1 MPHAPHTAT
10 ATATGTDTAPAPAP
24 ALDKPLMH
32 YGRRT
37 LERNAPGRTPGEYR
51 TFGITPLTPHIGAEI
66 TGVDLSRPISP
77 QLGEELK
84 QALLEW
90 KVVFFRDQHDFT
102 PEHQLA
108 LSALWGEPEDNP
120 FFPKG
125 DLVGVSRLAKDAMAV
140 GTENI
145 WHSDH
150 SFMAAPAL
158 GSVLRAVEI
167 PPAGG
172 DTLWADMGAAYDNL
186 PEITKE
192 RIADLR
198 AVHDWVPS
206 WGAMMTPEQIT
217 ALRERLPQVE
227 HPVVVHHPVTGRPL
241 LYVNEPF
248 TTRIVGL
255 PEEKSR
261 LLLDELV
268 LQARIPEYQV
278 RFRWQPDSVAIWDNI
293 AVQHYAINDYF
304 PQRRVME
311 RIAIAGVPLS

>member
-1 MPHAPHTAT
+1 MDSAVTT
-10 ATATGTDTAPAPAP
+10 PAP

-32 YGRRT
+32 YGKRT
-37 LERNAPGRTPGEYR
+37 LDRIAPDAVQPDYR
-51 TFGITPLTPHIGAEI
+51 LLDLSPLTPHIGAEI
-66 TGVDLSRPISP
+66 EGVDLSRPI
-77 QLGEELK
+77 GEELAEEIR

-90 KVVFFRDQHDFT
+90 KVIFFRNQHAFD
-102 PEHQLA
+102 PRSQLA
-108 LSALWGEPEDNP
+108 FSALWGEPEPNP

-125 DLVGVSRLAKDAMAV
+125 DSVGVSRLAKDATAV

-158 GSVLRAVEI
+158 GSVLRAVEV
-167 PPAGG
+167 PAAGG
-172 DTLWADMGAAYDNL
+172 DTMWADMAAAYDNL
-186 PEITKE
+186 TDSMKA
-192 RIADLR
+192 RIAGLT
-198 AVHDWVPS
+198 AEHDWLPS
-206 WGAMMTPEQIT
+206 WGSLMTEAQI
-217 ALRERLPQVE
+217 AAHRANLPAVE
-227 HPVVVHHPVTGRPL
+227 HPVVVRHPRTGREL

-255 PEEKSR
+255 PDAESR
-261 LLLDELV
+261 ELLDELV

-278 RFRWQPDSVAIWDNI
+278 RFRWQPGSVAVWDNI
-293 AVQHYAINDYF
+293 ATQHYAISDYF

>member
-1 MPHAPHTAT
+1 MAGTAASTPHPV
-10 ATATGTDTAPAPAP
+10 
-24 ALDKPLMH
+24 LDKPLIRF
-32 YGRRT
+32 GKRI
-37 LERNAPGRTPGEYR
+37 LERTAPGTAPGEYR
-51 TFGITPLTPHIGAEI
+51 ILGIHPLTPHIGAEI
-66 TGVDLSRPISP
+66 TGVDLSHPIGAD
-77 QLGEELK
+77 LADELR

-90 KVVFFRDQHDFT
+90 KVIFFRDQRDFG
-102 PEHQLA
+102 PEDHAALA
-108 LSALWGEPEDNP
+108 GLWGEPEANP

-125 DLVGVSRLAKDAMAV
+125 DRAGVSRLAKDAMAV
-140 GTENI
+140 GNENI

-167 PPAGG
+167 PASGG

-186 PEITKE
+186 PDATKQ
-192 RIADLR
+192 RIEGLTAE
-198 AVHDWVPS
+198 HDWVPT
-206 WGAMMTPEQIT
+206 WGATMTQERIA
-217 ALRERLPQVE
+217 ALRQTLPAVE
-227 HPVVVHHPVTGRPL
+227 HPVVVRHPATGRRL

-255 PEEKSR
+255 GEEESR
-261 LLLDELV
+261 ELLHGLV

-293 AVQHYAINDYF
+293 AVQHYAINDYY

-311 RIAIAGVPLS
+311 RIAVAGVPLS

>member
-1 MPHAPHTAT
+1 MDSVAT
-10 ATATGTDTAPAPAP
+10 TPAP

-32 YGRRT
+32 YGKRT
-37 LERNAPGRTPGEYR
+37 LDRIAPDAAQPDYR
-51 TFGITPLTPHIGAEI
+51 LLDVSPLTPHIGAEI
-66 TGVDLSRPISP
+66 EGVDLSRPI
-77 QLGEELK
+77 GEELAEEIR

-90 KVVFFRDQHDFT
+90 KVIFFRDQHAFDPT
-102 PEHQLA
+102 SQLA
-108 LSALWGEPEDNP
+108 FSGLWGQPEPNP

-125 DLVGVSRLAKDAMAV
+125 DTAGVSRLAKDAMAV

-158 GSVLRAVEI
+158 GSVLRAVEV
-167 PPAGG
+167 PSAGG
-172 DTLWADMGAAYDNL
+172 DTVWADMAAAYDNL
-186 PEITKE
+186 TDSVKA
-192 RIADLR
+192 RIAGLT

-206 WGAMMTPEQIT
+206 WGALMTESQV
-217 ALRERLPQVE
+217 AAHRGNLPAVE
-227 HPVVVHHPVTGRPL
+227 HPVVVRHPRTGRKL

-255 PEEKSR
+255 SDLESR
-261 LLLDELV
+261 ELLDELV

-278 RFRWQPDSVAIWDNI
+278 RFRWQPGSVAVWDNI
-293 AVQHYAINDYF
+293 ATQHYAISDYF

>member
-1 MPHAPHTAT
+1 MAGTGVSTPHPV
-10 ATATGTDTAPAPAP
+10 
-24 ALDKPLMH
+24 LDKPLIRF
-32 YGRRT
+32 GKRI
-37 LERNAPGRTPGEYR
+37 LERTAPGTAPGEYR
-51 TFGITPLTPHIGAEI
+51 ILGIHPLTPHIGAEI
-66 TGVDLSRPISP
+66 TGVDLSRPIGAD
-77 QLGEELK
+77 LADELR

-90 KVVFFRDQHDFT
+90 KVIFFRDQRDFG
-102 PEHQLA
+102 PEDHAALA
-108 LSALWGEPEDNP
+108 GLWGELEANP

-125 DLVGVSRLAKDAMAV
+125 DRAGVSRLAKDATAV
-140 GTENI
+140 GNENI

-158 GSVLRAVEI
+158 GSILRAVEI
-167 PPAGG
+167 PASGG

-186 PEITKE
+186 PDATKQ
-192 RIADLR
+192 RIEGLT

-206 WGAMMTPEQIT
+206 WGATMTQDRIAT
-217 ALRERLPQVE
+217 LRQTLPAVE
-227 HPVVVHHPVTGRPL
+227 HPVVVRHPVTRRRL

-255 PEEKSR
+255 DEDESR
-261 LLLDELV
+261 ELLHELV

-293 AVQHYAINDYF
+293 AVQHYAINDYY

>member
-1 MPHAPHTAT
+1 MAGTAASTPHPVF
-10 ATATGTDTAPAPAP
+10 
-24 ALDKPLMH
+24 DKPLIRF
-32 YGRRT
+32 GKRI
-37 LERNAPGRTPGEYR
+37 LERTAPGTAPGEYR
-51 TFGITPLTPHIGAEI
+51 ILGIHPLTPHIGAEI
-66 TGVDLSRPISP
+66 TGVDLSHPIGAD
-77 QLGEELK
+77 LADELR

-90 KVVFFRDQHDFT
+90 KVIFFRDQRDFG
-102 PEHQLA
+102 PEDHAALA
-108 LSALWGEPEDNP
+108 GLWGEPEANP

-125 DLVGVSRLAKDAMAV
+125 DRAGVSRLAKDAMAV
-140 GTENI
+140 GNENI

-167 PPAGG
+167 PASGG

-186 PEITKE
+186 PDATKQ
-192 RIADLR
+192 RIEGLTAE
-198 AVHDWVPS
+198 HDWVPT
-206 WGAMMTPEQIT
+206 WGATMTQERIA
-217 ALRERLPQVE
+217 ALRLTLPAVE
-227 HPVVVHHPVTGRPL
+227 HPVVVRHPATGRRL

-255 PEEKSR
+255 GEEESR
-261 LLLDELV
+261 ELLHGLV

-293 AVQHYAINDYF
+293 AVQHYAINDYY

>member
-1 MPHAPHTAT
+1 MAGTAASTPHPV
-10 ATATGTDTAPAPAP
+10 
-24 ALDKPLMH
+24 LDKPLIRF
-32 YGRRT
+32 GKRI
-37 LERNAPGRTPGEYR
+37 LERTAPGTAPGEYR
-51 TFGITPLTPHIGAEI
+51 ILGVHPLTPHIGAEI
-66 TGVDLSRPISP
+66 TGVDLSHPIGAD
-77 QLGEELK
+77 LADELR

-90 KVVFFRDQHDFT
+90 KVIFFRDQRDFG
-102 PEHQLA
+102 PEDHAALA
-108 LSALWGEPEDNP
+108 GLWGEPEANP

-125 DLVGVSRLAKDAMAV
+125 DRAGVSRLAKDAMAV
-140 GTENI
+140 GNENI

-167 PPAGG
+167 PASGG

-186 PEITKE
+186 PDATKQ
-192 RIADLR
+192 RIEGLTAE
-198 AVHDWVPS
+198 HDWVPT
-206 WGAMMTPEQIT
+206 WGATMTQERIA
-217 ALRERLPQVE
+217 ALRQTLPAVE
-227 HPVVVHHPVTGRPL
+227 HPVVVRHPATGRRL

-255 PEEKSR
+255 GEEESR
-261 LLLDELV
+261 ELLHGLV

-293 AVQHYAINDYF
+293 AVQHYAINDYY

>member
-1 MPHAPHTAT
+1 MDSVVT
-10 ATATGTDTAPAPAP
+10 APAP

-32 YGRRT
+32 YGKRV
-37 LERNAPGRTPGEYR
+37 LERTAPGWAQVEYQHL
-51 TFGITPLTPHIGAEI
+51 GIRPLTPHIGAEI
-66 TGVDLSRPISP
+66 DGVDLSRPM
-77 QLGEELK
+77 GEDLAQELK

-90 KVVFFRDQHDFT
+90 KVIFFRDQHAFD
-102 PEHQLA
+102 PQSQLA
-108 LSALWGEPEDNP
+108 LSGLWGKPEVNP

-125 DLVGVSRLAKDAMAV
+125 DTAGVSRLAKDAMAI

-158 GSVLRAVEI
+158 GSILRAVEV

-172 DTLWADMGAAYDNL
+172 DTQWADMAAAYDNL
-186 PEITKE
+186 SAKTQA
-192 RIADLR
+192 RIEGLT

-206 WGAMMTPEQIT
+206 WGAMMTESQIAAFRD
-217 ALRERLPQVE
+217 ALPPVE
-227 HPVVVHHPVTGRPL
+227 HPVVVRHPRTGRKL

-255 PEEKSR
+255 SDSESR
-261 LLLDELV
+261 DLLDELV

-278 RFRWQPDSVAIWDNI
+278 RFRWHPGSVAIWDNI
-293 AVQHYAINDYF
+293 ATQHYAINDYY

>member
-1 MPHAPHTAT
+1 MDSAVTT
-10 ATATGTDTAPAPAP
+10 PAA

-32 YGRRT
+32 YGKRT
-37 LERNAPGRTPGEYR
+37 LDRIAPGAEQPDYLLLDVC
-51 TFGITPLTPHIGAEI
+51 PLTPHIGAEI
-66 TGVDLSRPISP
+66 EGVDLSLPI
-77 QLGEELK
+77 GEDLAAEIR

-90 KVVFFRDQHDFT
+90 KVLFFRDQHAFD
-102 PEHQLA
+102 PQAQLA
-108 LSALWGEPEDNP
+108 FSGLWGEPEPNP

-125 DLVGVSRLAKDAMAV
+125 NTVGVSRLAKDAMAI

-158 GSVLRAVEI
+158 GSVLRAVEV
-167 PPAGG
+167 PSAGG
-172 DTLWADMGAAYDNL
+172 DTMWADMAAAYDNL
-186 PEITKE
+186 TESMKA
-192 RIADLR
+192 RIEGLT

-206 WGAMMTPEQIT
+206 WGALMTESQI
-217 ALRERLPQVE
+217 AAHRENLSAVE
-227 HPVVVHHPVTGRPL
+227 HPVVVRHPRTGRRL

-255 PEEKSR
+255 SDPESR
-261 LLLDELV
+261 ELLDELV

-278 RFRWQPDSVAIWDNI
+278 RFRWQPGSVAIWDNI
-293 AVQHYAINDYF
+293 ATQHYAISDYF

>member
-1 MPHAPHTAT
+1 MASTGVSTPHPVF
-10 ATATGTDTAPAPAP
+10 
-24 ALDKPLMH
+24 DKPLIRF
-32 YGRRT
+32 GKRI
-37 LERNAPGRTPGEYR
+37 LERTAPGTAPGEYR
-51 TFGITPLTPHIGAEI
+51 ILGIHPLTPHIGAEI
-66 TGVDLSRPISP
+66 TGVDLSRPIGAD
-77 QLGEELK
+77 LADELR

-90 KVVFFRDQHDFT
+90 KVIFFRDQRDFG
-102 PEHQLA
+102 PEDHAALA
-108 LSALWGEPEDNP
+108 GLWGEPEDNP

-125 DLVGVSRLAKDAMAV
+125 DRAGVSRLAKDAMAV
-140 GTENI
+140 GNENI

-167 PPAGG
+167 PASGG
-172 DTLWADMGAAYDNL
+172 DTLWADIGAAYDNL
-186 PEITKE
+186 PDATKQ
-192 RIADLR
+192 RIEGLT

-206 WGAMMTPEQIT
+206 WGATMTQDRIAT
-217 ALRERLPQVE
+217 LRQTLPAVE
-227 HPVVVHHPVTGRPL
+227 HPVVVRHPVTGRRL

-255 PEEKSR
+255 GEDESR
-261 LLLDELV
+261 ELLHELV

-293 AVQHYAINDYF
+293 AVQHYAINDYY

>member
-1 MPHAPHTAT
+1 MAGTGVSTPHPV
-10 ATATGTDTAPAPAP
+10 
-24 ALDKPLMH
+24 LDKPLIRF
-32 YGRRT
+32 GKRI
-37 LERNAPGRTPGEYR
+37 LERTAPGTAPGEYR
-51 TFGITPLTPHIGAEI
+51 ILGIHPLTPHIGAEI
-66 TGVDLSRPISP
+66 TGVDLSRPIGAD
-77 QLGEELK
+77 LADELR

-90 KVVFFRDQHDFT
+90 KVIFFRDQRDFG
-102 PEHQLA
+102 PEDHAALA
-108 LSALWGEPEDNP
+108 GLWGELEANP

-125 DLVGVSRLAKDAMAV
+125 DRAGVSRLAKDAMAV
-140 GTENI
+140 GNENI

-158 GSVLRAVEI
+158 GSILRAVEI
-167 PPAGG
+167 PASGG

-186 PEITKE
+186 PDATKQ
-192 RIADLR
+192 RIEGLT

-206 WGAMMTPEQIT
+206 WGATMTQDRI
-217 ALRERLPQVE
+217 AKLRQTLPAVE
-227 HPVVVHHPVTGRPL
+227 HPVVVRHPVTRRRL

-255 PEEKSR
+255 DEDESR
-261 LLLDELV
+261 ELLHELV

-293 AVQHYAINDYF
+293 AVQHYAINDYY

>member
-1 MPHAPHTAT
+1 MAGTGVSTPHPV
-10 ATATGTDTAPAPAP
+10 
-24 ALDKPLMH
+24 LDKPLIRF
-32 YGRRT
+32 GKRI
-37 LERNAPGRTPGEYR
+37 LERTAPGTAPGEYR
-51 TFGITPLTPHIGAEI
+51 ILGIHPLTPHIGAEI
-66 TGVDLSRPISP
+66 TGVDLSRPIGAD
-77 QLGEELK
+77 LADELR

-90 KVVFFRDQHDFT
+90 KVIFFRDQRDFG
-102 PEHQLA
+102 PEDHAALA
-108 LSALWGEPEDNP
+108 GLWGEPEANP

-125 DLVGVSRLAKDAMAV
+125 DRAGVSRLAKDAMAV
-140 GTENI
+140 GNENI

-167 PPAGG
+167 PASGG

-186 PEITKE
+186 PDATKQ
-192 RIADLR
+192 RIEGLT

-206 WGAMMTPEQIT
+206 WGATMTQDRIAT
-217 ALRERLPQVE
+217 LRQTLPAVE
-227 HPVVVHHPVTGRPL
+227 HPVVVRHPATGRRL

-255 PEEKSR
+255 GEEESR
-261 LLLDELV
+261 ELLHELV

-293 AVQHYAINDYF
+293 AVQHYAINDYY

>member
-1 MPHAPHTAT
+1 MAGTAASTPHPV
-10 ATATGTDTAPAPAP
+10 
-24 ALDKPLMH
+24 LDKPLIRF
-32 YGRRT
+32 GKRI
-37 LERNAPGRTPGEYR
+37 LERTAPGTAPGEYR
-51 TFGITPLTPHIGAEI
+51 ILGIHPLTPHIGAEI
-66 TGVDLSRPISP
+66 TGVDLSHPIGAD
-77 QLGEELK
+77 LADELR

-90 KVVFFRDQHDFT
+90 KVIFFRDQRDFG
-102 PEHQLA
+102 PEDHAALA
-108 LSALWGEPEDNP
+108 GLWGEPEANP

-125 DLVGVSRLAKDAMAV
+125 DRAGVSRLAKDAMAV
-140 GTENI
+140 GNENI

-167 PPAGG
+167 PASGG

-186 PEITKE
+186 PDATKQ
-192 RIADLR
+192 RIEGLTAE
-198 AVHDWVPS
+198 HDWVPT
-206 WGAMMTPEQIT
+206 WGATMTQERIA
-217 ALRERLPQVE
+217 ALRQTLPAVE
-227 HPVVVHHPVTGRPL
+227 HPVVVRHPATGRRL

-255 PEEKSR
+255 GEEESR
-261 LLLDELV
+261 ELLHGLV

-293 AVQHYAINDYF
+293 AVQHYAINDYY

>member
-1 MPHAPHTAT
+1 MAGTAASTPHPV
-10 ATATGTDTAPAPAP
+10 
-24 ALDKPLMH
+24 LDKPLIRF
-32 YGRRT
+32 GKRI
-37 LERNAPGRTPGEYR
+37 LERTAPGTAPGEYR
-51 TFGITPLTPHIGAEI
+51 ILGIHPLTPHIGAEI
-66 TGVDLSRPISP
+66 TGVDLSRPIGAD
-77 QLGEELK
+77 LADELR

-90 KVVFFRDQHDFT
+90 KVIFFRDQRDFG
-102 PEHQLA
+102 PEDHAALA
-108 LSALWGEPEDNP
+108 GLWGEPEANP

-125 DLVGVSRLAKDAMAV
+125 DRAGVSRLAKDAMAV
-140 GTENI
+140 GNENI

-167 PPAGG
+167 PASGG

-186 PEITKE
+186 PDATKQ
-192 RIADLR
+192 RIEGLTAE
-198 AVHDWVPS
+198 HDWVPT
-206 WGAMMTPEQIT
+206 WGATMTQDQIA
-217 ALRERLPQVE
+217 ALRQTLPAVE
-227 HPVVVHHPVTGRPL
+227 HPVVVRHPATGRRL

-255 PEEKSR
+255 GEEESR
-261 LLLDELV
+261 ELLHELV

-293 AVQHYAINDYF
+293 AVQHYAINDYY